1 MGSTFHTLLTSTA
14 CCQRSHLIPLGF
26 PQVLLSRPGAENS
39 ANYEISEFGSVTYT
53 KNVADINPVTMKS
66 FVAYTASGQ
75 AEVICL
81 LNYSNLGSMHY

>member
-1 MGSTFHTLLTSTA
+1 MEYTFHTSTT
-14 CCQRSHLIPLGF
+14 CCQCSHLKPLGF
-26 PQVLLSRPGAENS
+26 PQVLLSKPGAENS

-53 KNVADINPVTMKS
+53 KNVADIDPDTMKS